1 MSETPVIEI
10 NGVKLEVNLGSA
22 KRIDQFQMGGGRMT
36 FLVFDTETTGVIQKS
51 LPVDHPSQPHVVQLG
66 MELCDGEKTV
76 SAASIVVD
84 PGVEVPEESAKIHGM
99 TTEVVRKFGVPK
111 VVAVALFNNFARLAQ
126 SLVAHNAAF
135 DIGVLAGEYM
145 RLKRDPPFGSK
156 QVYCT
161 MALSTEVCKIP
172 GKYRD
177 YKWPSLQEAYRELVD
192 PGGFDGAHDAMAD
205 VRACR
210 AVFQKLAEMGVVR

>member
-1 MSETPVIEI
+1 
-10 NGVKLEVNLGSA
+10 
-22 KRIDQFQMGGGRMT
+22 MT

-66 MELCDGEKTV
+66 MVQLGMELCDGEKTV

-84 PGVEVPEESAKIHGM
+84 PGVEVPKESAKIHGM

-135 DIGVLAGEYM
+135 DVGVLAGEYL
-145 RLKRDPPFGSK
+145 RLNRENPSGEKK
-156 QVYCT
+156 IYCT
-161 MALSTEVCKIP
+161 MALSTEICKLP
-172 GKYRD
+172 GKYKSF
-177 YKWPSLQEAYRELVD
+177 KWPSLKEAYEILVD
-192 PGGFDGAHDAMAD
+192 PGGFDWAHDAMAD